1 MQQVPTT
8 YARYSRPTAASSRV
22 RVFKRRHPRRELPP
36 LDLRTPSGRR
46 ELPY

>member
-1 MQQVPTT
+1 MQQFETMHTRPTT
-8 YARYSRPTAASSRV
+8 SVGRV
-22 RVFKRRHPRRELPP
+22 RVFKRRRPRRELPP